1 MEDCIM
7 SFLSWLFGLGKHSRY
22 SKHGRYS
29 GHGGYS
35 KHGRQHDQY
44 EYQNHDSYS
53 DVNQQYQN
61 IMRCKQCNSI
71 LNKEAKF
78 CSECGLP
85 V

>member
-1 MEDCIM
+1 M

-44 EYQNHDSYS
+44 EYQIAIATLMLISNIKILC
-53 DVNQQYQN
+53 DVNSATQ
-61 IMRCKQCNSI
+61 S
-71 LNKEAKF
+71 
-78 CSECGLP
+78 
-85 V
+85 

>member
-35 KHGRQHDQY
+35 KHGRQH
-44 EYQNHDSYS
+44 EYQNRDSYS

>member
-1 MEDCIM
+1 M

-35 KHGRQHDQY
+35 KHGRQH
-44 EYQNHDSYS
+44 EYQNRDSYS

>member
-1 MEDCIM
+1 M

-44 EYQNHDSYS
+44 EYQNRDSYS
-53 DVNQQYQN
+53 DVNQQ
-61 IMRCKQCNSI
+61 
-71 LNKEAKF
+71 
-78 CSECGLP
+78 
-85 V
+85 